1 LLEPLAIEIITL
13 ESGHAFLGSPSI
25 LPVKYWSILAEHCG
39 PQLGVQVVEACL
51 ITRAANG
58 GLIDMDDLLRRVM
71 SRRAR
76 GSQTPSL
83 DDLERAVKKLHV
95 LGNGFDIIQV
105 CSVCRYPMS
114 EEIPPEFVQPGALD
128 ARVP

>member
-1 LLEPLAIEIITL
+1 
-13 ESGHAFLGSPSI
+13 
-25 LPVKYWSILAEHCG
+25 
-39 PQLGVQVVEACL
+39 VQIVEACL

-105 CSVCRYPMS
+105 WSVCRYHML
-114 EEIPPEFVQPGALD
+114 EEILPEFAYSAHNIGIVAQCRSADRCQSPCDRCG
-128 ARVP
+128 